1 MRTSKFTDPQI
12 VAILREA
19 EGDDVTVEATCL
31 KYAITP
37 TPFYRWKKSFGVG
50 GAQLAE
56 TRRLKEL
63 EVENAR
69 LKRLSPSRCSRS
81 RCSRRSTQKN
91 GERVGSTRAGA
102 LRDESR
108 VRVESGVRAGRDP
121 ALGARLR
128 GEDAGS

>member
-19 EGDDVTVEATCL
+19 EGDDVTVEATCR

-37 TPFYRWKKSFGVG
+37 TTFYRWKKSFGVG

-69 LKRLSPSRCSRS
+69 LK
-81 RCSRRSTQKN
+81 K
-91 GERVGSTRAGA
+91 A
-102 LRDESR
+102 LAEQMLA
-108 VRVESGVRAGRDP
+108 VEVLEEITAKKW
-121 ALGARLR
+121 
-128 GEDAGS
+128 